1 MQEQLPQNGSHF
13 VSSSLGL
20 IGHHN
25 HAERLVCLER
35 RHFEIIVLAVR
46 HTATKDANVSPSQGG
61 LNTVHQ
67 LRLQE
72 ARENLVD
79 WSSHLEFE
87 VEVEAFRGAAL
98 TCEHGGPIKC
108 GPYRHDSHHA
118 DTRFPS
124 QLHIFV
130 CRTSP
135 A

>member
-1 MQEQLPQNGSHF
+1 MLMILSLQRQNIYAGAAASERFSF

-108 GPYRHDSHHA
+108 GPLSARLAPRGH
-118 DTRFPS
+118 
-124 QLHIFV
+124 
-130 CRTSP
+130 
-135 A
+135 